1 MSTSKVREAF
11 DRRADT
17 YSAAVRRWPW
27 SWLRA
32 RERAAI
38 GQTVG
43 RITGQKVLE
52 LGCGAGF
59 YTRLLLE
66 AGASWVTAV
75 DQSPAMVAHLPKD
88 NVIGIAGDAAS
99 VVAAAPVDLILSAGM
114 LEFVPDPVAI
124 LSNAKRSAKPGTR
137 LILLV
142 PPVSPVALLY
152 WVFHRLKG
160 YSIRLFSQAELNR
173 VAAGAGWRVVSR
185 RYVWPMSLVV
195 ELSQVDS
202 SLAGR

>member
-1 MSTSKVREAF
+1 MTTSKVREAF

-17 YSAAVRRWPW
+17 YSTAVRRWPW

-38 GQTVG
+38 AQTVG
-43 RITGQKVLE
+43 RISGANVLE

-88 NVIGIAGDAAS
+88 KVTGIAGDAATILS
-99 VVAAAPVDLILSAGM
+99 AAPADLILSAGM
-114 LEFVPDPVAI
+114 LEFVPEPVAI
-124 LSNAKRSAKPGTR
+124 LRNAKRSTKPGTR
-137 LILLV
+137 LVLLV
-142 PPVSPVALLY
+142 PPVSPVSLLY

-160 YSIRLFSQAELNR
+160 YSIRLFSQAELDR
-173 VAAGAGWRVVSR
+173 VAAESGWRVVSR
-185 RYVWPMSLVV
+185 RYVWPMSLGV
-195 ELSQVDS
+195 ELSQT
-202 SLAGR
+202 